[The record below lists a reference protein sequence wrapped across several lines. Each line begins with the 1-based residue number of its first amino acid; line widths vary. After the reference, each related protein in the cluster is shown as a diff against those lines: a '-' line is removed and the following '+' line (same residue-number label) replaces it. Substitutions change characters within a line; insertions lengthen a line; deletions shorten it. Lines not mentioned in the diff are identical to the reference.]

1 MMRHVLLG
9 IVVLLSSCCL
19 ATAEAYP
26 SQRITVIV
34 PFGPG
39 SGTDSIA
46 RVVCQ
51 RLSEVLKTTI
61 IIENRVGANGALGT
75 TSVARSTPDGYTLML
90 GGTSTHAANPS
101 LLKSIQYNPATDFAP
116 ISLFG
121 LFPYFLIVSPSLPV
135 KSVADLVAL
144 AKDKPG
150 TLAFGYANALGQL
163 SGEMLRKRTGVDV
176 AAVPYRSSPQVM
188 TDLIT
193 DRVSMTFSDMTP
205 ALAQVQAGQAR
216 VLATTNTDRSALFP
230 EIPTM
235 KEGGLEFFKISA
247 WTGLFAPKN
256 TPPAIIATLS
266 AAVRDVLNEPEM
278 RSRLADIGFE
288 AQWLGPTDFATH
300 VKDDINLWAVLTKEA
315 GIERQ

>member
-1 MMRHVLLG
+1 VRHFLFG
-9 IVVLLSSCCL
+9 IVALLSSCSF
-19 ATAEAYP
+19 AAAETYP
-26 SQRITVIV
+26 SQRITVIA

-39 SGTDSIA
+39 SGTDSVA

-61 IIENRVGANGALGT
+61 IIENRVGANGALAT
-75 TSVARSTPDGYTLML
+75 TSVARATPDGYTLMF

-116 ISLFG
+116 ISLLG
-121 LFPYFLIVSPSLPV
+121 LFPYFLIVSPSLPA
-135 KSVADLVAL
+135 KSVADLIDL

-163 SGEMLRKRTGVDV
+163 SGEMMRKRTGVDV
-176 AAVPYRSSPQVM
+176 SAVPYRTSPQVM

-193 DRVSMTFSDMTP
+193 DRVSMTFTDMTP

-216 VLATTNTDRSALFP
+216 VLATTNTERSALFP

-247 WTGLFAPKN
+247 WTGMFAPRD
-256 TPPAIIATLS
+256 TPPAIVATLA
-266 AAVRDVLNEPEM
+266 AAVQQVMNEPEM
-278 RSRLADIGFE
+278 RKRLADIGFE
-288 AQWLGPTDFATH
+288 AQWLGPTEFAAH
-300 VKDDINLWAVLTKEA
+300 VKDDINLWAALTKEA
-315 GIERQ
+315 GIEPQ